1 MAGEQRDKLGGH
13 CKQQSQLQV
22 IVDCP
27 KREALETERRAL
39 FQIHFDWGG
48 GFPSSHMT
56 LSACLFSF
64 FLGNKNHKI

>member
-1 MAGEQRDKLGGH
+1 MWEKHTGVKQALTQRDKLGGH

-48 GFPSSHMT
+48 GSPQV
-56 LSACLFSF
+56 
-64 FLGNKNHKI
+64 I